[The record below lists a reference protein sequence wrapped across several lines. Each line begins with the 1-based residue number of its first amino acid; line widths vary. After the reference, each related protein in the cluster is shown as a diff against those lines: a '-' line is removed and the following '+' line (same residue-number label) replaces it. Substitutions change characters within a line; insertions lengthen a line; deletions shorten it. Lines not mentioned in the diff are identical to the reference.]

1 MGITCFNTAPEVSG
15 SAMASGG
22 PCNDPLP
29 AVEAELLPNGLLEAA
44 DSPQDQPSFAGPQ
57 QQAQQEEQQQ
67 EEESQEQQ
75 LEENTQDNE
84 ADSLPASPDKRN
96 CPTTPEQ
103 YASYPMPSTPSPGG
117 CHENAMPMMGMNMI
131 QQPQDQV
138 QFMQDLQYSMAVGP
152 QEPSGQYF
160 GPVGPQQCQELP

>member
-1 MGITCFNTAPEVSG
+1 MGNICGMGNLGPLANMSMEMGITCFNTAPEVSG

-57 QQAQQEEQQQ
+57 QQAQQEEQQ

-117 CHENAMPMMGMNMI
+117 CHESAMPMMNMTMM
-131 QQPQDQV
+131 QQPQEQV
-138 QFMQDLQYSMAVGP
+138 QFMQDLQYSMTVGA
-152 QEPSGQYF
+152 
-160 GPVGPQQCQELP
+160 